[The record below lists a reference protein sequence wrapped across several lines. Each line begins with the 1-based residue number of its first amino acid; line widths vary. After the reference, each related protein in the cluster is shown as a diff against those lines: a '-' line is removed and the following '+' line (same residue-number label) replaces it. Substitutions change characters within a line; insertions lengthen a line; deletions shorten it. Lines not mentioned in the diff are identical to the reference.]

1 MFVSQFGILLW
12 PCFSRCK
19 AYQVPTIAAVEQ
31 SNVNA
36 QKSWQPTHETGKM
49 APPTGDPIKI
59 PRAPQNMLM
68 PKRVPIVAMLV
79 VKDATA
85 APCKL
90 TKAPEQ
96 NPYKKH
102 QTARPAVL
110 SVIAIQQ
117 NASKVAAPVHA
128 ART

>member
-1 MFVSQFGILLW
+1 
-12 PCFSRCK
+12 
-19 AYQVPTIAAVEQ
+19 
-31 SNVNA
+31 
-36 QKSWQPTHETGKM
+36 M
-49 APPTGDPIKI
+49 APPTGEPIRM
-59 PRAPQNMLM
+59 PRAPQNMLI

-79 VKDATA
+79 VNDATA

-117 NASKVAAPVHA
+117 KASKVAAPVHA
-128 ART
+128 ARTCSGWKNLSAIKLGRIRPGIDPTFMIISM